1 MSWQE
6 EQRANRAAKAEQ
18 ARLDQ
23 AARTGDQIALM
34 RASGE
39 QARADREA
47 AATLEAEK
55 ADKRRE
61 AWDRRKESLRALAGA
76 VWAFTAAHV
85 VDVLIY
91 AIAAV
96 SFAMAAP
103 SMSDYGAAVYASP
116 RGGLLP
122 LITELGMWAF
132 AVAVLV
138 SRRRTPTRPVF
149 GLQAGVWVFGAL
161 AFGANALHG
170 LDRGFGPASIMGVVS
185 VAGVVAHQLAIAT
198 PPRSR
203 IERRATRIER
213 LAAGKAA
220 AATRAAVRAATA
232 QIDADGHARLTYAAG
247 TYRLNWRRQLVP
259 AVPDLDVPGPPDALD
274 AEIAALLRNP
284 ARPESDPRPEL
295 ESGGGVATASDPSPE
310 SRPGPTRDGGGV
322 TSGEAEPDPSTPRRT
337 ARTKRDARSRPAVTT
352 GRDARWER
360 LRNRLAEAVVA
371 GDIDPET
378 ASIYAIAKTLR
389 CGKPAAKRL
398 REELHNT
405 DQD

>member
-47 AATLEAEK
+47 AAKLEAEQ

-61 AWDRRKESLRALAGA
+61 DRARRKETLRAFAGA
-76 VWAFTAAHV
+76 VWAFTTAHV
-85 VDVLIY
+85 VDGLIY

-138 SRRRTPTRPVF
+138 SRRKKPDRSVW
-149 GLQAGVWVFGAL
+149 GLQAGVWVFGAV
-161 AFGANALHG
+161 AFSSNALHG
-170 LDRGFGPASIMGVVS
+170 LDRGWGPASIMGVVS

-203 IERRATRIER
+203 TERRTDRIER

-220 AATRAAVRAATA
+220 AAARAAVRAAAA

-247 TYRLNWRRQLVP
+247 TYRLNWRRRLVP
-259 AVPDLDVPGPPDALD
+259 TVPDLDVPGPPDALD
-274 AEIAALLRNP
+274 AEIAALLANP
-284 ARPESDPRPEL
+284 AGIDSNPGREL
-295 ESGGGVATASDPSPE
+295 GSGGGVATAPDASPDRRPDPASGGSAAESDPS
-310 SRPGPTRDGGGV
+310 
-322 TSGEAEPDPSTPRRT
+322 APRRT
-337 ARTKRDARSRPAVTT
+337 ARNTQRATRSRPAKT

-360 LRNRLAEAVVA
+360 LRARLSEAVVA
-371 GDIDPET
+371 GDIDPDT

-398 REELHNT
+398 RAELDNPTH
-405 DQD
+405 D